1 MTLNAGKI
9 KYEVIREVNTGD
21 VNDVYI
27 CRDKADVSAPFKT
40 IWVVKNREVS
50 KALIAGFSKSYICKE
65 CFVLNDYM
73 CFVLPYTEPRP
84 LFRFYIG
91 TCMSKNCSRQQIWLD
106 IVTKCITC
114 KLPEGLLYLILE
126 QNQIN
131 IAPDGS
137 IEFGYNID
145 LTGYKEN
152 VTQTQN
158 VTLCAKRILELI
170 YMESI
175 KGTDSAVLLLEKKL
189 KRNKYDEFIQLFKD
203 IKLIMQEDSE
213 ESKIKKL
220 KRYVVTKQDVIYRV
234 LSIVC
239 IVLVCIVAVNFVGNI
254 FLKDF
259 SLWKIFTNS
268 LKEIGTES
276 MIG

>member
-1 MTLNAGKI
+1 
-9 KYEVIREVNTGD
+9 
-21 VNDVYI
+21 
-27 CRDKADVSAPFKT
+27 
-40 IWVVKNREVS
+40 
-50 KALIAGFSKSYICKE
+50 
-65 CFVLNDYM
+65 
-73 CFVLPYTEPRP
+73 
-84 LFRFYIG
+84 
-91 TCMSKNCSRQQIWLD
+91 
-106 IVTKCITC
+106 
-114 KLPEGLLYLILE
+114 
-126 QNQIN
+126 
-131 IAPDGS
+131 
-137 IEFGYNID
+137 
-145 LTGYKEN
+145 
-152 VTQTQN
+152 
-158 VTLCAKRILELI
+158 
-170 YMESI
+170 MESI

-220 KRYVVTKQDVIYRV
+220 KRYVVTKQDAIYRV

-259 SLWKIFTNS
+259 SFWKIFTNS